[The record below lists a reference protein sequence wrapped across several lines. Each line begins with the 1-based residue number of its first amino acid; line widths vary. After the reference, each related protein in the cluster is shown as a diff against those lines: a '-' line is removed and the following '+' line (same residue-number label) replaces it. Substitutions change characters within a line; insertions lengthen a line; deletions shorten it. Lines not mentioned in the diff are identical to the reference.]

1 MLRINAG
8 GKSPEKTRGGMRWR
22 WWRWWWRWWCAPG
35 LLRSI
40 STFPPQCAESDSAAA
55 AADTGSEGAGQGER
69 AARIKADRERE
80 GEREACRWGP
90 MLWLTGTPTHTFCLR
105 HIIYPMRRVT
115 LRLLPLTLHW
125 PTVISCDLWMCGGIK
140 TPLTPPIIIVIQM
153 TIVGGCIG
161 RNKVTFKLKISIVR
175 GEERSQQQL
184 RVVERIKMFFHHHH
198 YYYCEYYYHYHYYYR
213 YCYHHYYC
221 C

>member
-1 MLRINAG
+1 MGPDALADWH
-8 GKSPEKTRGGMRWR
+8 TDTHF
-22 WWRWWWRWWCAPG
+22 
-35 LLRSI
+35 L
-40 STFPPQCAESDSAAA
+40 FAAHNLPN
-55 AADTGSEGAGQGER
+55 
-69 AARIKADRERE
+69 
-80 GEREACRWGP
+80 EACHSPSPPFNSSLADCHFVRF
-90 MLWLTGTPTHTFCLR
+90 MDV
-105 HIIYPMRRVT
+105 RRDKD
-115 LRLLPLTLHW
+115 PSH
-125 PTVISCDLWMCGGIK
+125 P
-140 TPLTPPIIIVIQM
+140 PPIIIVIQM

>member
-8 GKSPEKTRGGMRWR
+8 EKSPEKTRGGMRWR

-69 AARIKADRERE
+69 ATRIKADRERE

-140 TPLTPPIIIVIQM
+140 TPLTPA
-153 TIVGGCIG
+153 
-161 RNKVTFKLKISIVR
+161 
-175 GEERSQQQL
+175 
-184 RVVERIKMFFHHHH
+184 
-198 YYYCEYYYHYHYYYR
+198 
-213 YCYHHYYC
+213 HYYC
-221 C
+221 NSDDNSWWLYWSE